1 MKIFSASN
9 LQVTP
14 GIGFCEDE
22 DGTLCLGGWGMEL
35 KKVTVH
41 PDVVPHQFKNYYH
54 GQPALSSSHPVVLH
68 LSFQTDDDGNVTLL
82 PSSTANGYASENAI
96 VFVRLL
102 SRYSLGLSHI
112 EATDRQERNLQIGID
127 TSEVQLLAQNR
138 SETRRAKAAI
148 FLLVMSPGSEVHLS
162 TTLSAPK
169 RNWFMTKLLGQAQ
182 ETLLERRCLRYDG
195 STVTMSK
202 PTWLSKEGRDAERR
216 NELLQ
221 YRFEELDEN
230 HSDRCKVKL

>member
-1 MKIFSASN
+1 MKTFSASDS
-9 LQVTP
+9 QVTP
-14 GIGFCEDE
+14 GINFFQNT
-22 DGTLCLGGWGMEL
+22 DGTFCLAGWGMEL
-35 KKVTVH
+35 EKVTVH

-54 GQPALSSSHPVVLH
+54 GRPARRSSHPVVLH
-68 LSFQTDDDGNVTLL
+68 LSFQTDDAGNVTLL

-102 SRYSLGLSHI
+102 SGYSPGLFHL
-112 EATDRQERNLQIGID
+112 ECNDRQERNVQIGID
-127 TSEVQLLAQNR
+127 TSEVQVLAQNR
-138 SETRRAKAAI
+138 SETRRPGAAI
-148 FLLVMSPGSEVHLS
+148 FLLVMSPGAEVHLS

-195 STVTMSK
+195 STVTLSK

-216 NELLQ
+216 NELIQ
-221 YRFEELDEN
+221 YSLEELD
-230 HSDRCKVKL
+230 